1 MLLEIRDLEVRRGGT
16 PVVRDLSLNVKR
28 GEVLAVLGANGAG
41 KTTLLNSLAGFL
53 RPHRGEV
60 LIEGVNATGFSPE
73 QMVRLGVSLVPEG
86 REIFA
91 GMTVL
96 DNLVLGAYS
105 RCLSKKKIPASL
117 EEVIDIFPPLG
128 ERLKELAGSLSGG
141 LQQMLAIGRA
151 LMSGPRL
158 LLLDEPSA
166 GLSPLAVR
174 SIQNA
179 LAGLKARG
187 LSVILVEQ
195 NPACAAL
202 VADRVVVMEGGRAV
216 LEGLPG
222 EFTDMERVRRVYLG
236 RCPQRAQRN

>member
-1 MLLEIRDLEVRRGGT
+1 MLLETRGLEVRRGGA
-16 PVVRDLSLNVKR
+16 PVVRGLSLHVER

-41 KTTLLNSLAGFL
+41 KSTLLNSLAGFL
-53 RPHRGEV
+53 KPFGGDVV
-60 LIEGVNATGFSPE
+60 LDGVPVTGLSPE

-86 REIFA
+86 REIFS

-96 DNLVLGAYS
+96 ENLLLGAYS
-105 RCLSKKKIPASL
+105 RRLNKKEKSAAV
-117 EEVIDIFPPLG
+117 EEVIDVFPPLG
-128 ERLKELAGSLSGG
+128 GRLRELAGSLSGG

-179 LAGLKARG
+179 LAGLKAKG

-195 NPACAAL
+195 NPACAAR
-202 VADRVVVMEGGRAV
+202 VADRVLVMEGGRAV
-216 LEGLPG
+216 LEGRPE
-222 EFTDMERVRRVYLG
+222 EFADIERVRRAYLG
-236 RCPQRAQRN
+236 RASKRA

>member
-1 MLLEIRDLEVRRGGT
+1 MRRGGT

-28 GEVLAVLGANGAG
+28 GEVLAILGANGAG
-41 KTTLLNSLAGFL
+41 KSTLLNSLAGFL
-53 RPHRGEV
+53 RPSGGDV
-60 LIEGVNATGFSPE
+60 LLNGMPVAGFPPE
-73 QMVRLGVSLVPEG
+73 RMVKLGVALVPEG

-96 DNLVLGAYS
+96 DNLLLGAYS
-105 RCLSKKKIPASL
+105 RRLSRKETAAAL
-117 EEVIDIFPPLG
+117 HGVLDVFPPLKD
-128 ERLKELAGSLSGG
+128 RLSELAGSLSGG

-166 GLSPLAVR
+166 GLAPLAVR

-179 LAGLKARG
+179 LAGLKGKG

-195 NPACAAL
+195 NPACAAR

-216 LEGLPG
+216 LEGRPE
-222 EFTDMERVRRVYLG
+222 EFADIEKVRQAYLG
-236 RCPQRAQRN
+236 RPKTRAQSN